1 MQPVGELLPEDEP
14 LTLPPRT
21 SVFDACVHMRDSRVG
36 AVLISD
42 GEGLPLGVFTERDLM
57 TRVVAAGRDPRQ
69 TTLEEVM
76 TRDLYFARS
85 DMPTAE
91 VRREMQ
97 RRHIRHAP
105 VVDGD
110 DTVIAMLSLRDLLRA
125 DLLETRQEVK
135 AITQYIQGGF
145 EGPTAEA

>member
-1 MQPVGELLPEDEP
+1 MHPVGELLPEDEP
-14 LTLPPRT
+14 LTLPPGT

-36 AVLISD
+36 AVLIHD
-42 GEGLPLGVFTERDLM
+42 GGGLPQGVFTERDLM

-69 TTLEEVM
+69 TKLEEVM
-76 TRDLYFARS
+76 TRDLYFARA
-85 DMPTAE
+85 DMPSSM

-105 VVDGD
+105 VVDD
-110 DTVIAMLSLRDLLRA
+110 QDKVIAMLSLRDLLRA
-125 DLLETRQEVK
+125 DLLETREEVK

-145 EGPTAEA
+145 EGPAA

>member
-36 AVLISD
+36 AVLIQD
-42 GEGLPLGVFTERDLM
+42 GGGLPMGVFTERDLM
-57 TRVVAAGRDPRQ
+57 TRVVAAERDPKA

-76 TRDLYFARS
+76 TRDLYFARADLPS
-85 DMPTAE
+85 SQ

-105 VVDGD
+105 VVDEKD
-110 DTVIAMLSLRDLLRA
+110 RVIAMLSLRDLLRA
-125 DLLETRQEVK
+125 DLHETRNEVK

-145 EGPTAEA
+145 EGPQA

>member
-14 LTLPPRT
+14 LTLPPST
-21 SVFDACVHMRDSRVG
+21 SVFDACVHMRESRVG
-36 AVLISD
+36 AVLIND
-42 GEGLPLGVFTERDLM
+42 GEGLPEGVFTERDLM
-57 TRVVAAGRDPRQ
+57 TRVVAAGRDARR

-76 TRDLYFARS
+76 TRDIYFARA
-85 DMPTAE
+85 DMPSSE

-105 VVDGD
+105 VVDSD
-110 DTVIAMLSLRDLLRA
+110 DKLLAMLSLRDLLRA
-125 DLLETRQEVK
+125 DLHETRQEVK

-145 EGPTAEA
+145 EGPEAS

>member
-14 LTLPPRT
+14 LTLPSST

-36 AVLISD
+36 AALIND
-42 GEGLPLGVFTERDLM
+42 GDGLPQGVFTERDLM
-57 TRVVAAGRDPRQ
+57 TRVVAAGRDPQQ

-76 TRDLYFARS
+76 TRDLYFARA
-85 DMPTAE
+85 DMPSAQ

-105 VVDGD
+105 VVDD
-110 DTVIAMLSLRDLLRA
+110 QDKVIAMLSLRDLLRA
-125 DLLETRQEVK
+125 DLNETRQEVK

-145 EGPTAEA
+145 EGPEA